1 MERQHL
7 FKPPRQ
13 FPLPRSRLPVPQSA
27 DQLSPANSD
36 VSTIEVTCLS
46 PSSTDP
52 KTKSNGRSTW
62 CNLTITTI
70 SPFSLRES
78 EKNKIPTASSPSKAF
93 LTCSRK
99 VVPKCCPWFLSWLFQ
114 LRVSRNSN
122 LMFSRFEHP
131 WQWNHRHY
139 PQNFAG
145 ARYLLWHYRR
155 GPCSL
160 LQTDPTSDESFQT
173 KQRQHRRQD
182 RLQLKKGFEPW
193 WPDPANPRDVW
204 DPRWWGR
211 IHQHQV
217 HDPNLRKLRP
227 KLRTWLSKTIVE

>member
-1 MERQHL
+1 MLE
-7 FKPPRQ
+7 KGGAKV
-13 FPLPRSRLPVPQSA
+13 LPVIPQLIIPIKSKSKI
-27 DQLSPANSD
+27 QIS
-36 VSTIEVTCLS
+36 VTGLA
-46 PSSTDP
+46 
-52 KTKSNGRSTW
+52 
-62 CNLTITTI
+62 I
-70 SPFSLRES
+70 
-78 EKNKIPTASSPSKAF
+78 F
-93 LTCSRK
+93 LY
-99 VVPKCCPWFLSWLFQ
+99 F
-114 LRVSRNSN
+114 
-122 LMFSRFEHP
+122 FSRFEHS

-160 LQTDPTSDESFQT
+160 LQIDPTSDESVQT

-193 WPDPANPRDVW
+193 RPDPANPRDVW

-227 KLRTWLSKTIVE
+227 KLRTRPATTIIE